1 MNHILYDQLYFY
13 FLFFFYNYI
22 FIAYTSTKQR
32 DCIKKKGQRYWMKEM
47 ILPFNKLKMKIP
59 NLSFPERI
67 EIDI

>member
-32 DCIKKKGQRYWMKEM
+32 DCIKKGSKR
-47 ILPFNKLKMKIP
+47 LD
-59 NLSFPERI
+59 ER
-67 EIDI
+67 DDFAV